1 MKKTIILIIAIIL
14 GLVCYQK
21 FNEHKIIKSFNAE
34 TLYVFSQEGCGHCHN
49 ALSFINNKMRL
60 SHPTLKV
67 EVLDI
72 KEDGNYGKL
81 LTVAKAYD
89 LDMNALGTPVLL
101 FNEQTIIGWGAK
113 SEEKLLK
120 LLGKKS

>member
-21 FNEHKIIKSFNAE
+21 FNEHRIIKSFNTE
-34 TLYVFSQEGCGHCHN
+34 TLYVFSQESCGHCHS
-49 ALSFINNKMRL
+49 ALSFIDSKVRL
-60 SHPTLKV
+60 SYPTLKV

-72 KEDGNYGKL
+72 KKDGNYGKL
-81 LTVAKAYD
+81 LTVAKAYG
-89 LDMNALGTPVLL
+89 LDIKALGTPVLL